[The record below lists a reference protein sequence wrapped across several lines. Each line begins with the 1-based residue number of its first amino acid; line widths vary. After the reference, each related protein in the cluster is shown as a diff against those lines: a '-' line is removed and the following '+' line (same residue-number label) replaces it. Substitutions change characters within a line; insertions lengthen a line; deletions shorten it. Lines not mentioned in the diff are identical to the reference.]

1 MSFGRS
7 FAPWISSI
15 TMPRMSFA
23 ALNLYSLPFPPAP
36 HDFLNLL
43 FCAADVGRTGKT
55 TGAGLGGATIAGVD
69 APDVGAVTL
78 LAATN
83 EPEPVPDCD
92 CAYAVEVTESTE
104 SEHEVLCRLG
114 NIDGILNPG
123 EIGFTACGVFTTAA
137 GVGVAGVSVGGVGE
151 EGGCSIEP
159 GSAEYACPDGE
170 GGV

>member
-1 MSFGRS
+1 M
-7 FAPWISSI
+7 
-15 TMPRMSFA
+15 
-23 ALNLYSLPFPPAP
+23 PFPPAP

-55 TGAGLGGATIAGVD
+55 TGAGLGGATIAGVEV
-69 APDVGAVTL
+69 PDVGAVTL
-78 LAATN
+78 AAAS
-83 EPEPVPDCD
+83 EPAPDCD

-104 SEHEVLCRLG
+104 SEREVLCRLG